1 MYIILSA
8 TFQYEFKILSVSFI
22 YHEGIREVLLYERKT
37 ELRLLY
43 LLFCLVFVIVHVI
56 LLNVFTSTY
65 DASASSL

>member
-65 DASASSL
+65 DASTSSL